1 MCPLPRS
8 DHQPTIGARET
19 VLVGLVP
26 RPPSEATAA
35 LVLVLVVLV
44 LLVLLVLVLLFTLG
58 ALLRRHLLMFLPV
71 LDHLTFCVSN
81 RHRLFK
87 AVRILQP
94 IVCEILLNQL
104 ADDVARIGDVRAWQ
118 RQDDVVD

>member
-1 MCPLPRS
+1 MCPLPGS

-35 LVLVLVVLV
+35 LVLFLVI
-44 LLVLLVLVLLFTLG
+44 LLVLLVLVLLFALG

>member
-1 MCPLPRS
+1 MCPLPGS

-19 VLVGLVP
+19 VLVGFVP

-35 LVLVLVVLV
+35 L